1 MLVDTDW
8 INDIFFSVIII
19 IDRLGKEFLCKLIY
33 KIGCLLVCIVNL
45 YLFILDLYVY
55 VLVFLVLLLGDISIC
70 MF

>member
-1 MLVDTDW
+1 MDW

-45 YLFILDLYVY
+45 YIFILDLYVY
-55 VLVFLVLLLGDISIC
+55 VLVFLVLLLGDIS

>member
-19 IDRLGKEFLCKLIY
+19 IDRLGKEFLCKLIN

-55 VLVFLVLLLGDISIC
+55 VLVF
-70 MF
+70 

>member
-33 KIGCLLVCIVNL
+33 KIDCLLVCIVNL
-45 YLFILDLYVY
+45 YLFILDLYV
-55 VLVFLVLLLGDISIC
+55 LVFLVLLLGDIS

>member
-19 IDRLGKEFLCKLIY
+19 IDRLGKKFLCKLIY

-55 VLVFLVLLLGDISIC
+55 VLVFLVLLLGDIS

>member
-1 MLVDTDW
+1 MDW

-45 YLFILDLYVY
+45 YLFILDLYV
-55 VLVFLVLLLGDISIC
+55 LVFLVLLLGDIS

>member
-33 KIGCLLVCIVNL
+33 KIDSLLVCIVNL

-55 VLVFLVLLLGDISIC
+55 VLVFLVLLLGDKSMC
-70 MF
+70 

>member
-55 VLVFLVLLLGDISIC
+55 VLVFLVLLLGDIS

>member
-55 VLVFLVLLLGDISIC
+55 VLVFLVLLLGDISL
-70 MF
+70 F

>member
-45 YLFILDLYVY
+45 YIFILDLYVY
-55 VLVFLVLLLGDISIC
+55 VLVFLVLLLGDIS

>member
-1 MLVDTDW
+1 MLVDMDW

-55 VLVFLVLLLGDISIC
+55 VLVF
-70 MF
+70 